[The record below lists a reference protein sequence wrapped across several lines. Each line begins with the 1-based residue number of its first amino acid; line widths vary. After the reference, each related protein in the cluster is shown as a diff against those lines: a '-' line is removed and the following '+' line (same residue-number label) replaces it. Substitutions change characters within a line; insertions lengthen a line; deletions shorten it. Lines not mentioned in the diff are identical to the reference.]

1 MKVIFVV
8 SSIVLFFCCCCWER
22 KSFTVSSAL
31 SRKVVHHRSLQSDH
45 QKSNSNQTTSTTT
58 TSSRSTSSTTTTVL
72 FGTRNG
78 YDQGGNETMCWKTMW
93 NTSSSKEPS
102 QKSNLIERSNEEM
115 FTLSEESQL
124 LPECFHDTALTVNLY
139 HLEQQQQQ
147 QSPQLYLGRPYTIQV
162 DLQMDFAQVTIDLFN
177 STLPDIWE
185 IYFRLHLC
193 DALQQ
198 GWCDPIRD
206 TRQDDAALTR
216 QEADQPLPGE
226 EPSLEFPEN
235 ADKWVYNPNV
245 TLNGL
250 LTKDQKKED
259 YNYYYY
265 YGRWCKWK
273 LRRQNTTTLY
283 RTTIPITIEF
293 PLPSKDDNYTDLYT
307 TMGARPFLLVGQAV
321 VPLGLTTEGEQ
332 VRLDVAQTIPSK
344 VVYVSPP
351 PEIAVVGNR
360 TKIVLAVVIAIAGTF
375 ALACFVAILV
385 YRQHAIMRL
394 AQAPFLAVMAA
405 ACVLQIVFSF
415 THLPIKDG
423 YCQWRGP
430 LVQLPMA
437 MVGAVLVGRVWRVY
451 GTLSTV
457 QRLGRSS
464 ESTTTTTKPW
474 LDTYVVGCLDALARI
489 PYSILSSRCRTKDT
503 QRKGPRKSIRS
514 AVTAAETWCLI
525 GMLIAPQLALQIY
538 AALHEDAQ
546 LITELNELGTAGRVV
561 CGNVDHWI
569 TLVGTGISCCLYLLA
584 VIMAWL
590 SRDLP
595 FCFNEKDPIFHAAT
609 ISAIITAMSMAV
621 AQVIDDPNTSPS
633 AVVLLQ
639 SIVSIGIAVTVLI
652 LLVWPKIHRAWSGQ
666 TVIMSQLLS
675 SGSSNASSNA
685 AHSSSSETT
694 TTASRSKDPEE
705 GATSPTVNDTTTTWN
720 EHEALPSHIESQIWN
735 LQLTFR
741 GVTEKCGNG
750 CTLSK
755 TEWHQ
760 LQESIQQLHTDIHQ
774 VHVE

>member
-1 MKVIFVV
+1 
-8 SSIVLFFCCCCWER
+8 
-22 KSFTVSSAL
+22 
-31 SRKVVHHRSLQSDH
+31 
-45 QKSNSNQTTSTTT
+45 
-58 TSSRSTSSTTTTVL
+58 VL

-78 YDQGGNETMCWKTMW
+78 YDQGGNETMCWKTTW
-93 NTSSSKEPS
+93 NSSSRQES
-102 QKSNLIERSNEEM
+102 QKSNLMERSNEEM
-115 FTLSEESQL
+115 FTLSEESHL
-124 LPECFHDTALTVNLY
+124 LPECYQDTTLTVNSY
-139 HLEQQQQQ
+139 NLEQQ
-147 QSPQLYLGRPYTIQV
+147 PQLYLGRPYTIQM

-193 DALQQ
+193 DAIQQ

-216 QEADQPLPGE
+216 NESDQPLPGE
-226 EPSLEFPEN
+226 PSEFPEN

-250 LTKDQKKED
+250 TLDQKED
-259 YNYYYY
+259 YY

-273 LRRQNTTTLY
+273 LRRRQNTTTLY
-283 RTTIPITIEF
+283 RTIIPITIEF
-293 PLPSKDDNYTDLYT
+293 PLPSKDDNYTDLYL
-307 TMGARPFLLVGQAV
+307 TMGARPFFFVGQAV

-332 VRLDVAQTIPSK
+332 VRLDIAQTVPSK

-360 TKIVLAVVIAIAGTF
+360 TKIVLAVVIAITGTF
-375 ALACFVAILV
+375 ALACFVAIVV
-385 YRQHAIMRL
+385 YRQHAMMRL

-405 ACVLQIVFSF
+405 ACLVQIVFSF
-415 THLPIKDG
+415 THLPIQDG
-423 YCQWRGP
+423 YCRWRGP
-430 LVQLPMA
+430 LVQLPIA
-437 MVGAVLVGRVWRVY
+437 LVGAVLVGRVWRVY

-457 QRLGRSS
+457 QRLGRTTSSTVGSSSSS
-464 ESTTTTTKPW
+464 ETTKKKPW
-474 LDTYVVGCLDALARI
+474 VDTYVVGCLDALARI
-489 PYSILSSRCRTKDT
+489 PYTLLSLSSVVCRCKKNKESGIR
-503 QRKGPRKSIRS
+503 RRPRKSIRS
-514 AVTAAETWCLI
+514 AVTAEETWCLI
-525 GMLIAPQLALQIY
+525 GMLILPQVVLQIY
-538 AALHEDAQ
+538 AALHENAQ
-546 LITELNELGTAGRVV
+546 LVTELNELGTMGRVV

-569 TLVGTGISCCLYLLA
+569 ALVGTGISCCLYLLA

-621 AQVIDDPNTSPS
+621 AQVIDDPSTSPS

-639 SIVSIGIAVTVLI
+639 SIVSIGIAVTVLV

-675 SGSSNASSNA
+675 SGTSNASNSN
-685 AHSSSSETT
+685 SSEA
-694 TTASRSKDPEE
+694 TTASVTRPKHQEEEEEEEEEEE
-705 GATSPTVNDTTTTWN
+705 GISSPTINNTTTTWN
-720 EHEALPSHIESQIWN
+720 EHEALPVHIESQIWN
-735 LQLTFR
+735 LQMTFR
-741 GVTEKCGNG
+741 SVTEKCGNG

>member
-1 MKVIFVV
+1 M
-8 SSIVLFFCCCCWER
+8 IVAASFFLLVCCCCC
-22 KSFTVSSAL
+22 TQNAVSAL
-31 SRKVVHHRSLQSDH
+31 SQQVAPHRSLQS
-45 QKSNSNQTTSTTT
+45 NNN
-58 TSSRSTSSTTTTVL
+58 TTVL

-78 YDQGGNETMCWKTMW
+78 YDQGGNATMCWQTTW
-93 NTSSSKEPS
+93 NSSAQES
-102 QKSNLIERSNEEM
+102 QKSNLIESSNEEM
-115 FTLSEESQL
+115 FALSDESQL
-124 LPECFHDTALTVNLY
+124 LPECFAGTMLSVNSY
-139 HLEQQQQQ
+139 DLEQE
-147 QSPQLYLGRPYTIQV
+147 PQLFLGRPYTV
-162 DLQMDFAQVTIDLFN
+162 GMDLEMDFAQVTIPLQN
-177 STLPDIWE
+177 KTLPDIWE

-193 DALQQ
+193 DALQ

-206 TRQDDAALTR
+206 TRSEDAVLTR
-216 QEADQPLPGE
+216 AQADQPLPGE
-226 EPSLEFPEN
+226 PVAEFPET

-250 LTKDQKKED
+250 TLMGED
-259 YNYYYY
+259 YY

-293 PLPSKDDNYTDLYT
+293 PLPTNDNSIYEK
-307 TMGARPFLLVGQAV
+307 MGARPFVLLGQAV
-321 VPLGLTTEGEQ
+321 VPLGLTAEGEQ
-332 VRLDVAQTIPSK
+332 VRLDVAQTVPSK

-360 TKIVLAVVIAIAGTF
+360 TKIVLAVVIAVAGMF
-375 ALACFVAILV
+375 AFVCFGAIVV
-385 YRQHAIMRL
+385 YRQHAMMRL
-394 AQAPFLAVMAA
+394 AQAPFLALMAA
-405 ACVLQIVFSF
+405 ACLVQIVFSF
-415 THLPIKDG
+415 THLPLDDW
-423 YCQWRGP
+423 YCQLRGP
-430 LVQLPMA
+430 LVQLPIA
-437 MVGAVLVGRVWRVY
+437 LVGAVLVGRVWRVY
-451 GTLSTV
+451 GTLSAV

-464 ESTTTTTKPW
+464 ESQPW

-489 PYSILSSRCRTKDT
+489 PYSLWSSCHSSKNSKS
-503 QRKGPRKSIRS
+503 KGPRKSIRS
-514 AVTAAETWCLI
+514 AVTATETWCLI
-525 GMLIAPQLALQIY
+525 GMLIAPQVALQIY
-538 AALHEDAQ
+538 AALHDNAR
-546 LITELNELGTAGRVV
+546 LVTELNELGTAGRVV

-569 TLVGTGISCCLYLLA
+569 TLVGTGISCGLYLLA
-584 VIMAWL
+584 VILAWL

-639 SIVSIGIAVTVLI
+639 SIVSIGIALTVLV

-675 SGSSNASSNA
+675 SSGSSNASNSN
-685 AHSSSSETT
+685 SSEA
-694 TTASRSKDPEE
+694 TTASVTRSKHQQEEE
-705 GATSPTVNDTTTTWN
+705 GTTSPTFHDTTTTWN

-735 LQLTFR
+735 LQMTFR

-760 LQESIQQLHTDIHQ
+760 LQKSIQQLHTDLHQ